1 MHINQI
7 LLCLAAT
14 ASRLEKEAI
23 LRKNAQNNSL
33 KEVFKLALDP
43 LTNFYIRKIPAYT
56 RSTTETNSLEFTL
69 GQLYRFSSRELTG
82 NAAIDALRNLLSM
95 LEPHDALV
103 IEKIIQRDLRC
114 GVSEATAN
122 KIWEGLVPEYPVMLA
137 SGFDQKLVQK
147 IKWPAVVQHKLDGM
161 RFNAII
167 KGGKVEFR
175 TRNGKLIEGLKGLEA
190 EFLSLNTVGYPDL
203 VYDGE
208 LLVKESGK
216 ILDRKTGNG
225 ILNKAVKGTIS
236 GAEASMVCATLWDII
251 PYDEFLKEKTTDTY
265 KVRLAILE
273 GLQFSDKI
281 SLVESTYV
289 NNITEATVLFEK
301 YLAQGHEGTILKNLD
316 SPWEAKRAKHQIKF
330 KGELECDLRC
340 VDWEEGT
347 GKNVGRLGALVLE
360 SDDAVIRVS
369 VGTGFSDADRANL
382 TREKVI
388 DKIIAVK
395 YNARIQDKNNVQES
409 LFLPVF
415 LEVRL
420 DKTTADNSKTIK

>member
-1 MHINQI
+1 MNVNLI
-7 LLCLAAT
+7 LVDLSAT
-14 ASRLEKEAI
+14 PSRLEKEAI
-23 LRKNAQNNSL
+23 LRKNAADADL
-33 KEVFKLALDP
+33 KETIRLALDP
-43 LTNFYIRKIPAYT
+43 LTTFHIRKIPAYT
-56 RSTTETNSLEFTL
+56 RSETETNTLAFAL
-69 GQLYRFSSRELTG
+69 GQMYRWSTREITG
-82 NAAIDALRNLLSM
+82 NAAINALRDLLST
-95 LEPHDALV
+95 LEPYDALV

-122 KIWEGLVPEYPVMLA
+122 KIWPGLVPDYPVMLA
-137 SGFDQKLVQK
+137 SGFEQKLVQK

-167 KGGKVEFR
+167 KNGKVEFR
-175 TRNGKLIEGLKGLEA
+175 TRNGKLVEGLEDLEA
-190 EFLSLNTVGYPDL
+190 EFLSLNTVDYPV

-236 GAEASMVCATLWDII
+236 AAEASMVCATLWDVI
-251 PYDEFLKEKTTDTY
+251 PYDEFLKEKTAATY
-265 KVRLAILE
+265 KVRLATLE
-273 GLQFSDKI
+273 SLRFTNKI
-281 SLVESTYV
+281 SLVETTYV
-289 NNITEATVLFEK
+289 NNITEATSLFEN
-301 YLAQGHEGTILKNLD
+301 YLAQGHEGTILKNLE

-340 VDWEEGT
+340 IDWEEGT
-347 GKNVGRLGALVLE
+347 GKNVRRLGALVLE
-360 SDDAVIRVS
+360 SDDGAVRVS

-395 YNARIQDKNNVQES
+395 YNERIQDKNSSQGS

-420 DKTTADNSKTIK
+420 DKTTADVAKNIK

>member
-1 MHINQI
+1 MNVNLI
-7 LLCLAAT
+7 LVGLSAT
-14 ASRLEKEAI
+14 PSRLEKEAI
-23 LRKNAQNNSL
+23 LRKNAGNAAL
-33 KEVFKLALDP
+33 KETIRLALDP
-43 LTNFYIRKIPAYT
+43 LITFHIRKIPAYT
-56 RSTTETNSLEFTL
+56 RSEKETNTLDFAL
-69 GQLYRFSSRELTG
+69 GQMYRWSTREITG
-82 NAAIDALRNLLSM
+82 NAAINALRDLLST
-95 LEPHDALV
+95 LEPYDALV

-122 KIWEGLVPEYPVMLA
+122 KIWPGLVPDYPVMLA
-137 SGFDQKLVQK
+137 SGFEQKLIQK

-167 KGGKVEFR
+167 KNGKVEFR
-175 TRNGKLIEGLKGLEA
+175 TRNGKLVEGLEDLEA
-190 EFLSLNTVGYPDL
+190 EFLSLNTVDYPV

-236 GAEASMVCATLWDII
+236 GTEASMVCATLWDVI
-251 PYDEFLKEKTTDTY
+251 PYDEFLQGKTTATY
-265 KVRLAILE
+265 KVRLATLE
-273 GLQFSDKI
+273 ALQFTNKI
-281 SLVESTYV
+281 SLVETTYV
-289 NNITEATVLFEK
+289 NNITEATSLFEN
-301 YLAQGHEGTILKNLD
+301 YLAQGHEGTILKNLE
-316 SPWEAKRAKHQIKF
+316 SPWEAKRAKHQVKF

-340 VDWEEGT
+340 IDWEEGT

-360 SDDAVIRVS
+360 SDDSTVRVS

-395 YNARIQDKNNVQES
+395 YNERIQDKNSSQGS

-420 DKTTADNSKTIK
+420 DKTTADVAKNIK